1 MMNAFRLN
9 KGFNQTLFEQR
20 TNLPISIIDKEL
32 SLAKDKKL
40 MVQKNGRIKPTDL
53 GQNFLNE
60 LLQIF
65 LKAK

>member
-1 MMNAFRLN
+1 
-9 KGFNQTLFEQR
+9 
-20 TNLPISIIDKEL
+20 LPISIIDKEL

-65 LKAK
+65 LKD